1 MDLSIIIVNYNTR
14 ELTRQTLQSIYKYNH
29 NLDFEVIVVDN
40 NSSDDSINMI
50 KDEFP
55 QVILIQ
61 NKENLGFSKANNIGI
76 NKSKGKYILL
86 LNSDTII
93 QRDTLEIMVDFM
105 ETNKEVGAAGCKVV
119 LPDGNLD
126 KACKRSFPTPRN
138 AFYNAL
144 KLDKLFP
151 HNKKF
156 GEYNLTY
163 LNEDEMH
170 EVDSLVGAFMMVR
183 REVIEEVG
191 LLDENFFMYG
201 EDIDWCYRIKKSGWK
216 IVYYPKTK
224 IIHYKGGSSKKK
236 NPKIIYEF
244 YRAMYLFFEKHYK
257 NKYSKLT
264 KYIVYLGIWTKMVL
278 SLITNLFKSKKIP
291 NS

>member
-1 MDLSIIIVNYNTR
+1 MDLSIIIVNYNTK
-14 ELTRQTLQSIYKYNH
+14 ELTKQTLNSIFKYKH
-29 NLDFEVIVVDN
+29 NLEYEVIVVDN
-40 NSSDDSINMI
+40 NSSDDSVNMI
-50 KDEFP
+50 TNELP

-61 NKENLGFSKANNIGI
+61 NKKNLGFSRANNIGI
-76 NKSKGKYILL
+76 NRSKGRYILL

-93 QRDTLEIMVDFM
+93 QEDTLETMVSFM
-105 ETNKEVGAAGCKVV
+105 ESNYNVGAAGCKVI
-119 LPDGNLD
+119 LPDGSLD
-126 KACKRSFPTPRN
+126 KACKRSFPTPQN
-138 AFYNAL
+138 ALYNAL

-163 LNEDEMH
+163 LDEDEIH

-183 REVIEEVG
+183 REAIEEVG

-201 EDIDWCYRIKKSGWK
+201 EDIDWCYRIKKAGWK

-236 NPKIIYEF
+236 NPKLIYEF

-257 NKYSKLT
+257 DKYSLLT

-278 SLITNLFKSKKIP
+278 SLITNLFKPKKIP
-291 NS
+291 NP